1 MKSPESFPGRTI
13 VENQILLASGARTET
28 GTGDAVLLE
37 GFEVLEFQLDA
48 TAAATD
54 VGDTLDVYI
63 QTTLDGG
70 TNWIDIVHFTQV
82 LGNGGAKRY
91 ISKISASLALTEFEV
106 GTALGAAAVR
116 HLVGSQYRVRWAI
129 TDSGT
134 DNASFTFSVRA
145 NGT

>member
-13 VENQILLASGARTET
+13 AENQSLLASAAKTET

-37 GFEVLEFQLDA
+37 GFEVLEFQLDV
-48 TAAATD
+48 TVAATE
-54 VGDTLDVYI
+54 VGDTLDVYV
-63 QTTLDGG
+63 QTTIDG

-82 LGNGGAKRY
+82 VGNGGAKRY

-116 HLVGSQYRVRWAI
+116 HLVGAQYRVRWAI
-129 TDSGT
+129 TDAGS
-134 DNASFTFSVRA
+134 DNASFTFSVKA